1 MGGVGFWWRGWAACD
16 LAGAARVS
24 PAVGVNTSMLC
35 VTPPKIIIRAWK
47 GAVVV
52 LSIFGGSKGKNSVT
66 KVMCDAF
73 GKERAVLVYY
83 LAALSENCSSL
94 RSDLWRSLGGF
105 VGF

>member
-1 MGGVGFWWRGWAACD
+1 MQLGGGRTGEPRRWCKHEHA
-16 LAGAARVS
+16 
-24 PAVGVNTSMLC
+24 LC
-35 VTPPKIIIRAWK
+35 NASKNNNPRLE
-47 GAVVV
+47 GSRVV